1 MTDYPRREFTRGS
14 LLESESPAEPIELFD
29 YWYREAFAAGIEEAQ
44 GCALGTVTPNGRPS
58 VRIVY
63 LREHDARG
71 FVFYTN
77 YHSHKGGELAAN
89 PEASLTFWWP
99 SLERQI
105 RIEGPAF
112 KIEQTESDAYFA
124 ARPEQSCLGAWASN
138 QSEVIPAREALEER
152 MQQLIEEHAQQPAGT
167 AVQRPPHWG
176 GYRLQPRSIEFW
188 QGRPSRLHDRLLY
201 RWSDGAWMRERL
213 SP

>member
-1 MTDYPRREFTRGS
+1 
-14 LLESESPAEPIELFD
+14 
-29 YWYREAFAAGIEEAQ
+29 
-44 GCALGTVTPNGRPS
+44 
-58 VRIVY
+58 
-63 LREHDARG
+63 
-71 FVFYTN
+71 
-77 YHSHKGGELAAN
+77 
-89 PEASLTFWWP
+89 
-99 SLERQI
+99 LERQI

-112 KIEQTESDAYFA
+112 KIEQAESDAYFA

-167 AVQRPPHWG
+167 SVQRPPHWG

-201 RWSDGAWMRERL
+201 RWSADAWVRERL